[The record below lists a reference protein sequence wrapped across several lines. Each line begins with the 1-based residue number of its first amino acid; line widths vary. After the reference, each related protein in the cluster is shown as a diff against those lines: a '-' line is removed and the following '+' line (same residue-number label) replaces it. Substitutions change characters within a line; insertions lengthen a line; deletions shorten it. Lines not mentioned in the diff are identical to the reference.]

1 MESLG
6 PGDKKATIIRTHP
19 HRRDA
24 GDNRGRKIKHFF
36 GGKKSLPNMN
46 KLKSRNFS
54 SKHQLSVAR
63 S

>member
-6 PGDKKATIIRTHP
+6 PGDKRLQLSGPTP

-36 GGKKSLPNMN
+36 GGKNLC
-46 KLKSRNFS
+46 LT
-54 SKHQLSVAR
+54 
-63 S
+63 